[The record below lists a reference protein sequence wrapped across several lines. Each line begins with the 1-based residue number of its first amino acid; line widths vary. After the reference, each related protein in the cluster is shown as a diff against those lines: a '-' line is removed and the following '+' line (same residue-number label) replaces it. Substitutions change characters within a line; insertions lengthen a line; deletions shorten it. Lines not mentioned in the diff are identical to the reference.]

1 MAKSKKIDKDMGFR
15 LKKAR
20 LDQKLTYDELSE
32 KSGVSSRYIKEIENH
47 GNVPSLEKLGQLIRA
62 LHISADPFF
71 YPAALNDNLDYQRL
85 LVYLSECTDDQI
97 ATILALVEAYL
108 RTYKQNSRKIS
119 IFSGLFLNYSEE
131 KQGGQLVC
139 KPSTPFELFFSMHKQ
154 FFYFI
159 SFFQNSQAFK
169 YLYRIYHS
177 LIIRS
182 LFFLKMSMIH
192 NIHKFF
198 QKLPLFS

>member
-1 MAKSKKIDKDMGFR
+1 MGFRRSKKEQHQVLLLQTSNNNYGWNKYHAGIFGEVNSTPYPCKSKFQSEVWDNWNLIFQLTSKKIDKDMGFR

-71 YPAALNDNLDYQRL
+71 YPAAPTDNLDYQRL

-97 ATILALVEAYL
+97 TTILALVEAYL
-108 RTYKQNSRKIS
+108 RTYKTH
-119 IFSGLFLNYSEE
+119 ETE
-131 KQGGQLVC
+131 
-139 KPSTPFELFFSMHKQ
+139 
-154 FFYFI
+154 
-159 SFFQNSQAFK
+159 
-169 YLYRIYHS
+169 
-177 LIIRS
+177 
-182 LFFLKMSMIH
+182 
-192 NIHKFF
+192 
-198 QKLPLFS
+198 

>member
-71 YPAALNDNLDYQRL
+71 
-85 LVYLSECTDDQI
+85 
-97 ATILALVEAYL
+97 
-108 RTYKQNSRKIS
+108 
-119 IFSGLFLNYSEE
+119 SEE
-131 KQGGQLVC
+131 KQGGQLPG
-139 KPSTPFELFFSMHKQ
+139 KPSTLFELFFDMHKH
-154 FFYFI
+154 FFHFV
-159 SFFQNSQAFK
+159 SF
-169 YLYRIYHS
+169 L
-177 LIIRS
+177 
-182 LFFLKMSMIH
+182 
-192 NIHKFF
+192 
-198 QKLPLFS
+198 

>member
-71 YPAALNDNLDYQRL
+71 YPAAPTDNLDYQRL
-85 LVYLSECTDDQI
+85 LVYLSECT
-97 ATILALVEAYL
+97 TIRSPLFLHLWKPIFVHIKPM
-108 RTYKQNSRKIS
+108 RQNSRKIS

-131 KQGGQLVC
+131 KQGGQLPG
-139 KPSTPFELFFSMHKQ
+139 KPSTLFELFFDMHKH
-154 FFYFI
+154 FFHFV
-159 SFFQNSQAFK
+159 SF
-169 YLYRIYHS
+169 L
-177 LIIRS
+177 
-182 LFFLKMSMIH
+182 
-192 NIHKFF
+192 
-198 QKLPLFS
+198 

>member
-71 YPAALNDNLDYQRL
+71 YPAA
-85 LVYLSECTDDQI
+85 
-97 ATILALVEAYL
+97 
-108 RTYKQNSRKIS
+108 
-119 IFSGLFLNYSEE
+119 
-131 KQGGQLVC
+131 QLIIWITKDC
-139 KPSTPFELFFSMHKQ
+139 W
-154 FFYFI
+154 FI
-159 SFFQNSQAFK
+159 FQNVQT
-169 YLYRIYHS
+169 
-177 LIIRS
+177 IR
-182 LFFLKMSMIH
+182 
-192 NIHKFF
+192 
-198 QKLPLFS
+198 

>member
-62 LHISADPFF
+62 LHIFADPFF
-71 YPAALNDNLDYQRL
+71 IRQLQPIIWITKGCWFIFQNVRTIRL
-85 LVYLSECTDDQI
+85 PLFLHLWKPIFVHI
-97 ATILALVEAYL
+97 KPM
-108 RTYKQNSRKIS
+108 RQNSRKIS

-131 KQGGQLVC
+131 KQGGNSMIRR
-139 KPSTPFELFFSMHKQ
+139 STLLT
-154 FFYFI
+154 YFI
-159 SFFQNSQAFK
+159 IVFSNSFT
-169 YLYRIYHS
+169 LTLS
-177 LIIRS
+177 LTIPSPASICTAS
-182 LFFLKMSMIH
+182 TI
-192 NIHKFF
+192 
-198 QKLPLFS
+198 P

>member
-71 YPAALNDNLDYQRL
+71 YPAAPTDNLDYQRL
-85 LVYLSECTDDQI
+85 LVYLSECTNDQI
-97 ATILALVEAYL
+97 TTILAPPYIVYSSWKPIFVHIKPM
-108 RTYKQNSRKIS
+108 RQNSRKIS

-131 KQGGQLVC
+131 KQGGQLPG
-139 KPSTPFELFFSMHKQ
+139 KPSTLFELFFDMHKH
-154 FFYFI
+154 FFHFF
-159 SFFQNSQAFK
+159 SF
-169 YLYRIYHS
+169 L
-177 LIIRS
+177 
-182 LFFLKMSMIH
+182 
-192 NIHKFF
+192 
-198 QKLPLFS
+198 

>member
-71 YPAALNDNLDYQRL
+71 YPAAPTDNLDYQRL
-85 LVYLSECTDDQI
+85 LVYLSECTNDQI
-97 ATILALVEAYL
+97 TTILALVHIKPM
-108 RTYKQNSRKIS
+108 RQNSRKIS

-131 KQGGQLVC
+131 KQGGQLPD
-139 KPSTPFELFFSMHKQ
+139 KPSTLFELFFDMHKH
-154 FFYFI
+154 FFHFV
-159 SFFQNSQAFK
+159 SF
-169 YLYRIYHS
+169 L
-177 LIIRS
+177 
-182 LFFLKMSMIH
+182 
-192 NIHKFF
+192 
-198 QKLPLFS
+198 

>member
-71 YPAALNDNLDYQRL
+71 YPAAPTDNLDYQRL

-97 ATILALVEAYL
+97 TTILALVEAYL
-108 RTYKQNSRKIS
+108 RTYKTHETEFDFNLIVS
-119 IFSGLFLNYSEE
+119 
-131 KQGGQLVC
+131 
-139 KPSTPFELFFSMHKQ
+139 ELFWRKTGWKFHDRTLHP
-154 FFYFI
+154 
-159 SFFQNSQAFK
+159 A
-169 YLYRIYHS
+169 YLFHYCI
-177 LIIRS
+177 
-182 LFFLKMSMIH
+182 
-192 NIHKFF
+192 
-198 QKLPLFS
+198 Q

>member
-1 MAKSKKIDKDMGFR
+1 MECHARTINELILQDAVVKAINQMLGDKSSYQAQLQLNIASVIRASQATSVENID
-15 LKKAR
+15 
-20 LDQKLTYDELSE
+20 
-32 KSGVSSRYIKEIENH
+32 
-47 GNVPSLEKLGQLIRA
+47 EKLMA
-62 LHISADPFF
+62 FVHIKPM
-71 YPAALNDNLDYQRL
+71 R
-85 LVYLSECTDDQI
+85 
-97 ATILALVEAYL
+97 
-108 RTYKQNSRKIS
+108 QNSRKIS

-131 KQGGQLVC
+131 KQGGQLPG
-139 KPSTPFELFFSMHKQ
+139 KPSTPFELFFSMQKQ

-159 SFFQNSQAFK
+159 SFFQNSQSFK

-192 NIHKFF
+192 NIHIFF

>member
-1 MAKSKKIDKDMGFR
+1 MAKSKKIDKDMGVR

-71 YPAALNDNLDYQRL
+71 YPAAPTDNLDYQRL

-97 ATILALVEAYL
+97 TTILALVEAYL
-108 RTYKQNSRKIS
+108 RTYKPMRQNSRKIS

-131 KQGGQLVC
+131 KQGGQLPG
-139 KPSTPFELFFSMHKQ
+139 KPSTLFELFFDMHKH
-154 FFYFI
+154 FFHFV
-159 SFFQNSQAFK
+159 SF
-169 YLYRIYHS
+169 L
-177 LIIRS
+177 
-182 LFFLKMSMIH
+182 
-192 NIHKFF
+192 
-198 QKLPLFS
+198 